1 MQKWI
6 NMNNNNN
13 NNNNNNRLM
22 IYQKFFKWLY
32 HPDLSAKKRPARDIV
47 RELPL
52 LKRKE
57 KTNVQAKAVWLLD
70 KIE

>member
-6 NMNNNNN
+6 NMHRN

-32 HPDLSAKKRPARDIV
+32 HPRPVDKGAPSARPHK
-47 RELPL
+47 L
-52 LKRKE
+52 LVLKLGD
-57 KTNVQAKAVWLLD
+57 V
-70 KIE
+70 KIK